1 MKDIRSELK
10 VLLDAEK
17 VQNRIAELAVE
28 ISNDFKNK
36 PVKIICVLRGGIFFT
51 VDLTKKLDL
60 IFDMDFVEISS
71 YGDGRESSG
80 NIVVKKDLT
89 DTENLNEK
97 HLIILED
104 IIDTGKSLKFL
115 TEYLKKFNPLSI
127 SSCVLLDK
135 KSRRTENIVADY
147 VGFVIP
153 DKFIVGYGLDYCNHF
168 RNIDYIGYLEN

>member
-71 YGDGRESSG
+71 YGNDQESSG

-115 TEYLKKFNPLSI
+115 TEYLKKFNPLSV

-135 KSRRTENIVADY
+135 KSRRTENIAANY

-153 DKFIVGYGLDYCNHF
+153 DKFIIGYGLDYCNYF
-168 RNIDYIGYLEN
+168 RNVDYIGYLEN

>member
-10 VLLDAEK
+10 VLLDSEK
-17 VQNRIAELAVE
+17 VQNRVAELATE
-28 ISNDFKNK
+28 ISNDFRDKT
-36 PVKIICVLRGGIFFT
+36 VKIICVLRGGIFFT

-60 IFDMDFVEISS
+60 IFDIDFVEISS

>member
-36 PVKIICVLRGGIFFT
+36 AVKIVCVLRGGIFFT

-60 IFDMDFVEISS
+60 IFDMDFIEISS
-71 YGDGRESSG
+71 YGSGQESSG
-80 NIVVKKDLT
+80 NIIVKKDLT

-127 SSCVLLDK
+127 SNCVLLDK
-135 KSRRTENIVADY
+135 KSRRTENIAADY

-153 DKFIVGYGLDYCNHF
+153 DKFIIGYGLDYCNYF
-168 RNIDYIGYLEN
+168 RNVDYIGYLEN

>member
-36 PVKIICVLRGGIFFT
+36 AVKIVCVLRGGIFFT

-60 IFDMDFVEISS
+60 IFDMDFIEISS
-71 YGDGRESSG
+71 YGNGQESSG
-80 NIVVKKDLT
+80 DIVVKNDLT

-135 KSRRTENIVADY
+135 KSRRAENIAADY

-153 DKFIVGYGLDYCNHF
+153 DKFIIGYGLDYCNYF
-168 RNIDYIGYLEN
+168 RNVDYIGYLEN

>member
-135 KSRRTENIVADY
+135 KSRRTEDIVADY

-153 DKFIVGYGLDYCNHF
+153 DRFIVGYGLDYCNHF

>member
-89 DTENLNEK
+89 DTDNLNEK

-153 DKFIVGYGLDYCNHF
+153 DRFIVGYGLDYCNHF

>member
-80 NIVVKKDLT
+80 NIIVKKDLT

-153 DKFIVGYGLDYCNHF
+153 DRFIVGYGLDYCNHF

>member
-51 VDLTKKLDL
+51 VDLTKKFDL
-60 IFDMDFVEISS
+60 IFDMDFVELSS

-89 DTENLNEK
+89 DTDNLNEK

>member
-17 VQNRIAELAVE
+17 VQNRIAELSVE

-89 DTENLNEK
+89 DTDNLNEK

-153 DKFIVGYGLDYCNHF
+153 DRFIVGYGLDYCNHF

>member
-36 PVKIICVLRGGIFFT
+36 PVKIICVLRGGTFFT

-89 DTENLNEK
+89 DISNGRYESRN
-97 HLIILED
+97 IFV
-104 IIDTGKSLKFL
+104 SLKGD
-115 TEYLKKFNPLSI
+115 TNKDKEYSFCCHPSHI
-127 SSCVLLDK
+127 VLQNFHK
-135 KSRRTENIVADY
+135 
-147 VGFVIP
+147 
-153 DKFIVGYGLDYCNHF
+153 
-168 RNIDYIGYLEN
+168 

>member
-28 ISNDFKNK
+28 ISNDFKDK
-36 PVKIICVLRGGIFFT
+36 AVKIICVLRGGIFFT

-71 YGDGRESSG
+71 YGNDQESSG

-115 TEYLKKFNPLSI
+115 TEYLKKFNPLSV

-153 DKFIVGYGLDYCNHF
+153 DKFIIGYGLDYCNYF
-168 RNIDYIGYLEN
+168 RNVDYIGYLEN

>member
-89 DTENLNEK
+89 DTDNLNEK

>member
-10 VLLDAEK
+10 VLLGAEK

-89 DTENLNEK
+89 DTDNLNEK

-153 DKFIVGYGLDYCNHF
+153 DRFIVGYGLDYCNHF

>member
-36 PVKIICVLRGGIFFT
+36 AVKIVCVLRGGIFFT

-60 IFDMDFVEISS
+60 IFDMDFIEISS
-71 YGDGRESSG
+71 YGNGQESSG

-135 KSRRTENIVADY
+135 KSRRTENISADY

-153 DKFIVGYGLDYCNHF
+153 DKFIIGYGLDYCNYF
-168 RNIDYIGYLEN
+168 RNVDYIGYLEN

>member
-89 DTENLNEK
+89 DTDNLNEK

-135 KSRRTENIVADY
+135 KSRRTEDIVADY

-153 DKFIVGYGLDYCNHF
+153 DRFIVGYGLDYCNHF

>member
-10 VLLDAEK
+10 VLLDSEK

-89 DTENLNEK
+89 DTDNLNEK

-135 KSRRTENIVADY
+135 KSRRTEDIVADY

-153 DKFIVGYGLDYCNHF
+153 DRFIVGYGLDYCNHF

>member
-1 MKDIRSELK
+1 MKDIRSDLK

-17 VQNRIAELAVE
+17 IQNRIAELATE

-36 PVKIICVLRGGIFFT
+36 AVKIICVLRGGIFFT

-60 IFDMDFVEISS
+60 IFDIDFVEISS
-71 YGDGRESSG
+71 YGDGQESSG

-153 DKFIVGYGLDYCNHF
+153 DKFIIGYGLDYCNHF
-168 RNIDYIGYLEN
+168 RNVDYIGYLEN

>member
-36 PVKIICVLRGGIFFT
+36 AVKIVCVLRGGIFFT

-60 IFDMDFVEISS
+60 IFDMDFIEISS
-71 YGDGRESSG
+71 YGNGQESSG
-80 NIVVKKDLT
+80 DIVVKKDLT

-135 KSRRTENIVADY
+135 KSRRAENIAADY

-153 DKFIVGYGLDYCNHF
+153 DKFIIGYGLDYCNYF
-168 RNIDYIGYLEN
+168 RNVDYIGYLEN